1 MRWMAVKLLAVPASH
16 PCAAVEAMLKAKG
29 VRYER
34 VDLVPALSR
43 LWLRMTGFDAATV
56 PALRLDGVRVQG
68 SRAIARAL
76 DASWPDP
83 PLFPVDPDA
92 RARVEQMEAWAD
104 GPLQEVTR
112 RIVLWALL
120 RSPPAVRAALEGA
133 RLQFRIPARIA
144 AAVAPPVLRVDAR
157 LHGARD
163 SRVRADVASLPGMLD
178 HADEWAARA
187 RASMSS
193 TAADYQLAGSVRL
206 LLTLDDLA
214 DVFAGRPVAD
224 LARRLIPAFRGHVPA
239 GTLPA
244 AWLR

>member
-1 MRWMAVKLLAVPASH
+1 MAVKLLAVPASH
-16 PCAAVEAMLKAKG
+16 PCAAVEAMLRVKG
-29 VRYER
+29 VGYER

-68 SRAIARAL
+68 SRPIARAL
-76 DASWPDP
+76 DTAWPEP
-83 PLFPVDPDA
+83 PLFPVDRDA

-104 GPLQEVTR
+104 GPLQEVAR

-120 RSPPAVRAALEGA
+120 RSPPGMRAALDGA
-133 RLQFRIPARIA
+133 RLQFRMPARLA
-144 AAVAPPVLRVDAR
+144 ASVAPPVLWLDAR
-157 LHGARD
+157 LHGVRE
-163 SRVRADVASLPGMLD
+163 SGVRADLAALPGMLD
-178 HADEWAARA
+178 HADEWVARRRAAT
-187 RASMSS
+187 SS

-214 DVFAGRPVAD
+214 DVLTRRPVAD
-224 LARRLIPAFRGHVPA
+224 LARRLIPAFPGHVPA